1 MFTYEDILAVEIK
14 NRVWINS
21 FDCGCDNSAEDVY
34 DLSYE
39 LPGVRKENIDLQ
51 VTKQGLKLL
60 AERNSV
66 EYVNEFA
73 FAWDADADKVQ
84 ALYENGLLSIR
95 VPLNCPAVL
104 KNTLHFLDKIDYSL
118 FYTMVVLCI
127 EDEQI
132 TSRLIERMIEKA
144 DTRFSVKTAGSL
156 QEARAFLSD
165 QSPDI
170 IITDIFLPDGKG
182 TEIILETQKAPVIA
196 VTGKGNE
203 ALAVEI
209 MKAGAADYIIKETP
223 EFQKLPA
230 RVLEIVSEK
239 ERSKHISQAE
249 IKLETLRE
257 HIPTI
262 LETMLDAVVVVNIKG
277 EIIYTNRQAA
287 QILKLKMDEVL
298 GTYFYAETW
307 GSIDEKGNPFPK
319 EKLPLYQALTLKKKV
334 PELEHGL
341 LHEDGSETW
350 LSINAAPLYDRE
362 KTLMGAVAT
371 FRDITEQKEMER
383 AFDWKKRFVQAI
395 ENTTG
400 TLLIVL
406 DTEGRVVRFNRACE
420 RATGYTF
427 SELEGK
433 HFWDYLIPEQERDEV
448 KMIFENLRSGKYPL
462 RHENYWKKKDG
473 GMRYIAWNNTVMSG
487 RDGEVEYIL
496 GAGVDITDE
505 KEENEERIRELRRD
519 LAALEQIVTSSL
531 SSVTAAAFG
540 QKPLEEGNPEL
551 FKQFVDL
558 FSEILDDI
566 MEERAY
572 RTDKGVANRIRRFS
586 DKLGFAIAGPKDL
599 ISIYSTALQKT
610 IASMNPAKARGY
622 KEEGRLLLLEVMG
635 NLTSFYR
642 KYYPAG
648 TGKES
653 SS

>member
-1 MFTYEDILAVEIK
+1 
-14 NRVWINS
+14 
-21 FDCGCDNSAEDVY
+21 
-34 DLSYE
+34 
-39 LPGVRKENIDLQ
+39 
-51 VTKQGLKLL
+51 
-60 AERNSV
+60 
-66 EYVNEFA
+66 
-73 FAWDADADKVQ
+73 
-84 ALYENGLLSIR
+84 
-95 VPLNCPAVL
+95 
-104 KNTLHFLDKIDYSL
+104 
-118 FYTMVVLCI
+118 MVVLCI

-165 QSPDI
+165 HSPDI

-182 TEIILETQKAPVIA
+182 TEIILETQKTPVIA

-239 ERSKHISQAE
+239 ESAKHISHAE

-277 EIIYTNRQAA
+277 EIIYANRQAA
-287 QILKLKMDEVL
+287 QILKLKMDDML
-298 GTYFYAETW
+298 GTYFYAEKW
-307 GSIDEKGNPFPK
+307 GSIDENGNPFPK
-319 EKLPLYQALTLKKKV
+319 EKLPLYQALTLKTKV

-350 LSINAAPLYDRE
+350 LSINAAPLYDRK

-383 AFDWKKRFVQAI
+383 AFNWKKQFVQAI

-406 DTEGRVVRFNRACE
+406 DTEGRIVRFNRACE

-448 KMIFENLRSGKYPL
+448 KKIFKNLRSGKYPL
-462 RHENYWKKKDG
+462 RHENYWKKKDDG
-473 GMRYIAWNNTVMSG
+473 KRYIAWNNTVMTG

-496 GAGVDITDE
+496 GAGVDITEE
-505 KEENEERIRELRRD
+505 KEQNEERIRELRQD
-519 LAALEQIVTSSL
+519 LAALEQIVTSSS

-572 RTDKGVANRIRRFS
+572 RTDRGIANRVRAFS
-586 DKLGFAIAGPKDL
+586 DKLGYSIAGPKDV
-599 ISIYSTALQKT
+599 ISIYSSALQKT
-610 IASMNPAKARGY
+610 IASMNPAKAREY